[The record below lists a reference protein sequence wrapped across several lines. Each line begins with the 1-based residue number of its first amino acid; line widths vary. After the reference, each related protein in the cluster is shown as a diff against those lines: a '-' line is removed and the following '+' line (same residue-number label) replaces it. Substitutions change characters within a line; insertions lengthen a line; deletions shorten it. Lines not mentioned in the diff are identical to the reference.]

1 MMMATVMVMIMGDDS
16 GDGNDIVVMVMVQGW
31 LIFV

>member
-16 GDGNDIVVMVMVQGW
+16 GDGNDTVVMVMVQGW